1 MTETSEVKPV
11 EAKIPSALACPEGDI
26 FSLPTKDEIVNAFNE
41 MAAIPGQMQ
50 AKVQEMKAEKEKEIA
65 DLYKQLEEA
74 DTQEKRD
81 AINKQ
86 IEEKENFVKTQ
97 IEGAIQEQID
107 EVTETVEEFVD
118 TLATILSPYW
128 DKDGLNRD
136 WQKEARE
143 AFKELLEE
151 FHTYIH
157 VKLSL
162 IHI

>member
-1 MTETSEVKPV
+1 MTLQLVDAETNKLKDSEVEPL
-11 EAKIPSALACPEGDI
+11 EAEIPSALACPEGDI

-86 IEEKENFVKTQ
+86 IEEKENF
-97 IEGAIQEQID
+97 
-107 EVTETVEEFVD
+107 
-118 TLATILSPYW
+118 
-128 DKDGLNRD
+128 
-136 WQKEARE
+136 
-143 AFKELLEE
+143 
-151 FHTYIH
+151 
-157 VKLSL
+157 
-162 IHI
+162 